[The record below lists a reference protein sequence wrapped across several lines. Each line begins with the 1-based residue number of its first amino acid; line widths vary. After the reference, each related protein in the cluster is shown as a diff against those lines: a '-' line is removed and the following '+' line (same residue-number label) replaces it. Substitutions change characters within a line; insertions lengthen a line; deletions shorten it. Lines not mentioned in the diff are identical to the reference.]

1 MSILTQDPHGGRL
14 LLLHIRVPGQ
24 LLQAGSHPADGQ
36 VLPHPDPGHEGWAG
50 GEPVRAGG
58 DGEDGV
64 GQGAG
69 GTVREVRN
77 LAFFYF
83 TTVIFFWGGGR
94 KRRW

>member
-14 LLLHIRVPGQ
+14 LLLHLRVPGQ
-24 LLQAGSHPADGQ
+24 LLQACAHPADGQ
-36 VLPHPDPGHEGWAG
+36 VLPHPHAGDEGWAG

-58 DGEDGV
+58 DGKDGV

-77 LAFFYF
+77 LAIFLHF
-83 TTVIFFWGGGR
+83 TTVIYFFWGG
-94 KRRW
+94 RRW